1 MGAYWVDVRC
11 VPIRAA
17 AVLCGEK
24 GFAGDEFEAVCPE
37 KEGARR
43 GAGWTGGYSYWVGPS
58 VVVFILEHECARVP
72 GLEIKIPALFVHVH
86 LFKIFIYF

>member
-24 GFAGDEFEAVCPE
+24 GFAGDEFEAAE
-37 KEGARR
+37 KEGARLW
-43 GAGWTGGYSYWVGPS
+43 GAGWTGGYSY
-58 VVVFILEHECARVP
+58 
-72 GLEIKIPALFVHVH
+72 
-86 LFKIFIYF
+86 